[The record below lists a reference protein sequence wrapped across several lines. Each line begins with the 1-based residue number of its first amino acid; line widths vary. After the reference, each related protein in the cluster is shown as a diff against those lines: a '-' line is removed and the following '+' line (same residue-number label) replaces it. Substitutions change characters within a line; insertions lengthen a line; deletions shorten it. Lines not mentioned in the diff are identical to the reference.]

1 MPGADVR
8 VLAAAVFAAAFLSG
22 VVHAGPRVLVL
33 SPQDETA
40 YKRAFDAA
48 DAGDWRAAR
57 SALHSVEDRS
67 LAAHVEAR
75 VLMSPVARPRHDVI
89 AGWLSRNPDHILAP
103 YVRRRGTQIGA
114 RRLPPTVASRE
125 RAVNAAGRRPSDT
138 APEVAALFGTGDFAG
153 AQSLA
158 LTLAEGPRRPAAAWW
173 LGLLAFRAQSYSDAA
188 QWFAEASKAHRQDAW
203 SKSAAHFW
211 EGRALLAAGR
221 PAAAMQAFE
230 TAAREP
236 ATFYGQ
242 LGEAQIGR
250 TTALGFDEPALTQR
264 SAIALLQRHEAAYR
278 ASALAQLGR
287 LAEVEL
293 ELLALHGRLQPSED
307 PHFLALAIALAAPA
321 AQLRAAERGGPEV
334 AAGYCPTTTFEPED
348 GFRLDRALIYAV
360 VRQES
365 RFIPIAISSSNARG
379 LMQLLPSTAQDMDRA
394 HAFRRTPVKLH
405 DPGLNMRLGQQYI
418 EWLDTN
424 FKTGGDL
431 AKILAS
437 YNGGPGWLARW
448 EASYPRTDD
457 PLLWLES
464 IPRHETRDYAE
475 RVMSHFA
482 LCRKRYGQPPAEMIA
497 MASGNAPIYQPMDS
511 RTASLAAA
519 QR

>member
-1 MPGADVR
+1 MR
-8 VLAAAVFAAAFLSG
+8 VLAAAVFAVALLSG
-22 VVHAGPRVLVL
+22 VAHAGPRVLVL
-33 SPQDETA
+33 SPQDEAA
-40 YKRAFDAA
+40 YGRAFDAA

-57 SALHSVEDRS
+57 AAISGVEDRS

-75 VLMSPVARPRHDVI
+75 ALMARNAKPRRDAI

-103 YVRRRGTQIGA
+103 NVRRRGAQLGA
-114 RRLPPTVASRE
+114 RNLPPAVEPRE

-138 APEVAALFGTGDFAG
+138 APEVALLFGAGDFTG
-153 AQSLA
+153 AQNRA
-158 LTLAEGPRRPAAAWW
+158 LTMADGPRRPAAAWW
-173 LGLLAFRAQSYSDAA
+173 LGLLAYRAESYADAA

-211 EGRALLAAGR
+211 EGRALLAAGQ
-221 PAAAMQAFE
+221 PAAALRAFDA
-230 TAAREP
+230 AAREP

-242 LGEAQIGR
+242 LGEAQLGR
-250 TTALGFDEPALTQR
+250 FTALGFDEPTLTQR
-264 SAIALLQRHEAAYR
+264 SATALLQRHPAAQR

-293 ELLALHGRLQPSED
+293 ELKALHGRLTPSED
-307 PHFLALAIALAAPA
+307 PEFLALAIALAAPA

-360 VRQES
+360 IRQES
-365 RFIPIAISSSNARG
+365 RFSPIAISSSNARG
-379 LMQLLPSTAQDMDRA
+379 LMQLLPSTAQDMDREQ
-394 HAFRRTPVKLH
+394 AFRRTPVKLH

-437 YNGGPGWLARW
+437 YNGGPGWLTRW
-448 EASYPRTDD
+448 EASYPRTED

-464 IPRHETRDYAE
+464 IPRAESRDYAE
-475 RVMSHFA
+475 RVMSHLA
-482 LCRKRYGQPPAEMIA
+482 LCRKRYGQPPVEMIA
-497 MASGNAPIYQPMDS
+497 MASGKAPIYQPMDS
-511 RTASLAAA
+511 RTASLAGA

>member
-1 MPGADVR
+1 MR
-8 VLAAAVFAAAFLSG
+8 VLAAAVLAAALMTG
-22 VVHAGPRVLVL
+22 VAHAGPGVLVL
-33 SPQDETA
+33 SPADEAA
-40 YKRAFDAA
+40 YARAFEAA
-48 DAGDWRAAR
+48 DAGDWRTARAAMSGVDDR
-57 SALHSVEDRS
+57 ALT
-67 LAAHVEAR
+67 AHVEAR
-75 VLMSPVARPRHDVI
+75 ALMSRTARPRRDAI
-89 AGWLSRNPDHILAP
+89 AGWLTRNPDHILAP
-103 YVRRRGTQIGA
+103 YVRRRGAQLGA
-114 RRLPPTVASRE
+114 KRLPAAVEPRE

-138 APEVAALFGTGDFAG
+138 APEVALLFGAGDFAG
-153 AQSLA
+153 AKARA
-158 LTLAEGPRRPAAAWW
+158 LTMAEGPRRPAASWW
-173 LGLLAFRAQSYSDAA
+173 LGLIAFREQSYGDAA

-203 SKSAAHFW
+203 SKSAAHYW
-211 EGRALLAAGR
+211 EGRAHLAAGE
-221 PAAAMQAFE
+221 PAAAIRAFDA
-230 TAAREP
+230 AAREP

-242 LGEAQIGR
+242 LAEAQVGR
-250 TTALGFDEPALTQR
+250 STALGFDEPALTQR
-264 SAIALLQRHEAAYR
+264 SATALLQRHAAAHR

-293 ELLALHGRLQPSED
+293 ELKALHGQLAPSED
-307 PHFLALAIALAAPA
+307 SDFLALSIALAAPA

-365 RFIPIAISSSNARG
+365 RFSPIAISSSNARG

-394 HAFRRTPVKLH
+394 QAFRRAPVKLH
-405 DPGLNMRLGQQYI
+405 EPGLNMRLGQQYI

-437 YNGGPGWLARW
+437 YNGGPGWLTRW

-464 IPRHETRDYAE
+464 IPRHESRDYAE
-475 RVMSHFA
+475 RVMSHLA
-482 LCRKRYGQPPAEMIA
+482 LCRKRYGQPPVEMIA
-497 MASGNAPIYQPMDS
+497 MASGKAPIYQPLDS
-511 RTASLAAA
+511 QSANLAAA